1 MEKHLT
7 RLHWILGVVRIF
19 GFGKLS
25 EVSPKGRQAVWTLK
39 LRLTLD
45 NNVALLE
52 RFSHRWELRNVDKAR
67 MTSLSWAAV
76 EGRTAVFE
84 WLLLDHGHDD
94 QELSRVSRAAA
105 LYQRRLRIENGLTDR
120 TTKTTRSSISSLLYP
135 VPRPPLHDTQSYR
148 PSAKQGPR
156 KRSRLSHSIWP
167 TITWQYFPFST
178 IGPMQPARHPFI

>member
-19 GFGKLS
+19 GFGKLY
-25 EVSPKGRQAVWTLK
+25 EVSPKGRQAVCTLK
-39 LRLTLD
+39 LRLTPD

-94 QELSRVSRAAA
+94 QELSRVSIATA
-105 LYQRRLRIENGLTDR
+105 LCQCRLRIEKRLTDR
-120 TTKTTRSSISSLLYP
+120 TTRTTRSSISSLLYP
-135 VPRPPLHDTQSYR
+135 APRPPLHDTQSYR
-148 PSAKQGPR
+148 PSARLDAR
-156 KRSRLSHSIWP
+156 KRFKLSHSTWP
-167 TITWQYFPFST
+167 TITWQYSPF
-178 IGPMQPARHPFI
+178 

>member
-1 MEKHLT
+1 MAKHLT
-7 RLHWILGVVRIF
+7 RLHWTLGVVQIF

-25 EVSPKGRQAVWTLK
+25 EVSLVVGHVRGHTS
-39 LRLTLD
+39 RLTSD

-94 QELSRVSRAAA
+94 QELSRVR
-105 LYQRRLRIENGLTDR
+105 
-120 TTKTTRSSISSLLYP
+120 KSI
-135 VPRPPLHDTQSYR
+135 
-148 PSAKQGPR
+148 A
-156 KRSRLSHSIWP
+156 
-167 TITWQYFPFST
+167 
-178 IGPMQPARHPFI
+178 